1 MNWLPENLSQGS
13 KNNHL
18 KIALLGNPNAG
29 KSSLFNG
36 LTGLKQKTGNYAGVT
51 VDRLEGATQ
60 VIYNSSLYTFSI
72 LDLPGLYS
80 LFPKSVDEEI
90 ACKTLL
96 DSKEEID
103 VVVIVADATNLKRN
117 LLLATQLID
126 LKFKTVVALSMMDEA
141 ESQNIAIDL
150 NGLRET
156 LGVEIVAV
164 DSRHLKGFTQ
174 LKEAIL
180 KANVSSSFFYD
191 LNSEFL
197 KPDLSYRQFIEQ
209 SLLNPGHFK
218 AFENSDKIYRFNTI
232 NYIVT
237 KHIKSPEQLSRK
249 EITAKIDAITTHKV
263 FGFLILLALIF
274 LVFQFIFYI
283 SETPMNWIESAFLNL
298 GNWVQHTLPPGQL
311 NDLLVNGIIAGI
323 SGVVMFVPQI
333 AFLFLF
339 IGFLEDSGYMARA
352 SFIMDKVMRRFGLN
366 GKSVI
371 PLISGTACAVPSIM
385 ATRSISNLK
394 ERLITIFILPLISCS
409 ARLPVYTLLIAVL
422 YPDGKFFGIFNS
434 KGLVLFLLYMLGFAV
449 TLITAAILKR
459 VVKIKE
465 TSFFVMELPV
475 YRWPQAKNIG
485 IMVYTKVRVFVAEA
499 GKIIMAISIILWF
512 LSSHG
517 YTTTYKAWEEKQI
530 NIESSVQNENT
541 QQQLKIIEARK
552 LENSYIGNLGH
563 VIEPVIRP
571 LGFDWKIGIALITS
585 FAAREVFVG
594 TMATI
599 YQSES
604 DENNEGIKQKL
615 MKEKDESGRLK
626 YTPAVCWSLL
636 LFYAFAMQCMSTIAV
651 VKRETKSWGWVFAQ
665 LIFMSVLAYTSAFG
679 AFQLLS

>member
-1 MNWLPENLSQGS
+1 LLKNVLPER
-13 KNNHL
+13 KRNNHL

-36 LTGLKQKTGNYAGVT
+36 LTGLNQKTGNYAGVT
-51 VDRLEGATQ
+51 VDRLEGRTSFERNDQ
-60 VIYNSSLYTFSI
+60 KFSLSVI
-72 LDLPGLYS
+72 DLPGIYS
-80 LFPKSVDEEI
+80 LFPKSNDEEI
-90 ACKTLL
+90 ACRTLL
-96 DSKEEID
+96 DEKENID
-103 VVVIVADATNLKRN
+103 VIVIVADATNLKRN

-126 LKFKTVVALSMMDEA
+126 LKFRTVVALSMIDEA
-141 ESQNIAIDL
+141 ESQQIKIDIK
-150 NGLRET
+150 GLQET
-156 LGVEIVAV
+156 LGAEIVPV
-164 DSRHLKGFTQ
+164 DSRRQIGFPK
-174 LKEAIL
+174 LKEAIIN
-180 KANVSSSFFYD
+180 ARSSDSFFYD
-191 LNSEFL
+191 LNAPFLNKTETYREFITAA
-197 KPDLSYRQFIEQ
+197 LSKSIDTQ
-209 SLLNPGHFK
+209 SL
-218 AFENSDKIYRFNTI
+218 ENADKMYRFNTI
-232 NYIVT
+232 NYMVA
-237 KHIKSPEQLSRK
+237 KYVKSPEQLSRK
-249 EITAKIDAITTHKV
+249 EITSKIDAITTHKF
-263 FGFLILLALIF
+263 FGYVVLLTVLF
-274 LVFQFIFYI
+274 LVFQFIFFI
-283 SETPMNWIESAFLNL
+283 SEAPMNWIENAFLSL
-298 GNWVQHTLPPGQL
+298 GDFVRDKLPKGQL
-311 NDLLVNGIIAGI
+311 NDLVVNGIIAGI

-422 YPDGKFFGIFNS
+422 YPDSKFLGIFNS

-449 TLITAAILKR
+449 TLITAWVLKR

-475 YRWPQAKNIG
+475 YRWPQPKNIG
-485 IMVYTKVRVFVAEA
+485 IMVFTKVKVFIQEA
-499 GKIIMAISIILWF
+499 GKIILAISIVLWF

-517 YTTTYKAWEEKQI
+517 AGKKYRELEA
-530 NIESSVQNENT
+530 
-541 QQQLKIIEARK
+541 QQFA
-552 LENSYIGNLGH
+552 LENSFKTGPVKAELQNVETQKLEHSFIGNLGH

-599 YQSES
+599 YQSG
-604 DENNEGIKQKL
+604 DTENSEGIKQKL
-615 MKEKDESGRLK
+615 LNERDENGDLK
-626 YTPAVCWSLL
+626 YTRAVCWSLL

-651 VKRETKSWGWVFAQ
+651 VKRETKSWKWVFAQ
-665 LIFMSVLAYTSAFG
+665 LAFMSVLAYTSAFG
-679 AFQLLS
+679 AYQLLS

>member
-1 MNWLPENLSQGS
+1 M
-13 KNNHL
+13 
-18 KIALLGNPNAG
+18 
-29 KSSLFNG
+29 FNG

-51 VDRLEGATQ
+51 VDRLEGQAAFTLNNQ
-60 VIYNSSLYTFSI
+60 KFSLSVI
-72 LDLPGLYS
+72 DLPGIYS
-80 LFPKSVDEEI
+80 LFPKSGDEEI

-96 DSKEEID
+96 DPAEGID

-126 LKFKTVVALSMMDEA
+126 LKFKTVVALSMIDEA
-141 ESQNIAIDL
+141 NSQRIEIDIP
-150 NGLRET
+150 GLQHT
-156 LGVEIVAV
+156 LGVEVVPV
-164 DSRHLKGFTQ
+164 DSRNQIGFAK
-174 LKEAIL
+174 LKEAIV
-180 KANVSSSFFYD
+180 KAQVSDSFFYD
-191 LNSEFL
+191 LHGNFLEKNQTYREFIATSL
-197 KPDLSYRQFIEQ
+197 KDPS
-209 SLLNPGHFK
+209 SSK
-218 AFENSDKIYRFNTI
+218 TVENADKIYRYNTI
-232 NYIVT
+232 NYMVA
-237 KHIKSPEQLSRK
+237 KYIKSPEQLSRK
-249 EITAKIDAITTHKV
+249 EITSKIDAVTTHKV
-263 FGFLILLALIF
+263 FGYVVLLSVLF
-274 LVFQFIFYI
+274 LVFQFIFFI
-283 SETPMNWIESAFLNL
+283 SETPMNWIENLFLYLGDLVKNNL
-298 GNWVQHTLPPGQL
+298 PKGQL

-323 SGVVMFVPQI
+323 GGVVMFVPQI

-409 ARLPVYTLLIAVL
+409 ARLPVYTLIIAVL
-422 YPDGKFFGIFNS
+422 YPDSKFLGVFNS

-449 TLITAAILKR
+449 TLITAWVLKR
-459 VVKIKE
+459 LVKMNE

-475 YRWPQAKNIG
+475 YRWPQPKNIG
-485 IMVYTKVRVFVAEA
+485 IMVYTKVKVFVQEA
-499 GKIIMAISIILWF
+499 GKIILAISIVLWF

-517 YTTTYKAWEEKQI
+517 FTKTYKELELRKQQ
-530 NIESSVQNENT
+530 IEMAELNDANAFELKTIET
-541 QQQLKIIEARK
+541 QL
-552 LENSYIGNLGH
+552 LEHSYIGNLGH
-563 VIEPVIRP
+563 VIEPAIQP

-599 YQSES
+599 YQSEDS
-604 DENNEGIKQKL
+604 ENTEGIKQKL
-615 MKEKDESGRLK
+615 LNEKDDSGNPR

-651 VKRETKSWGWVFAQ
+651 VKRETKSWKWVFAQ
-665 LIFMSVLAYTSAFG
+665 LIFMSVLAYASAFG
-679 AFQLLS
+679 AYQLLS

>member
-1 MNWLPENLSQGS
+1 MPPLKQNT
-13 KNNHL
+13 HL

-36 LTGLKQKTGNYAGVT
+36 LTGLNQKTGNYAGVT
-51 VDRLEGATQ
+51 VDRQEGTT
-60 VIYNSSLYTFSI
+60 SFSLSDRKFTFSI
-72 LDLPGLYS
+72 IDLPGIYS
-80 LFPKSVDEEI
+80 LFPKSNDEEI

-96 DSKEEID
+96 DPKEKID
-103 VVVIVADATNLKRN
+103 VIVIVADATNLKRN

-141 ESQNIAIDL
+141 ESQHVLIDIK
-150 NGLRET
+150 GLGET
-156 LGVEIVAV
+156 LGVEVLPV
-164 DSRHLKGFTQ
+164 DSRHHVGFSK
-174 LKEAIL
+174 LKEAI
-180 KANVSSSFFYD
+180 VSAQASNSFFYD
-191 LNSEFL
+191 LNAPFL
-197 KPDLSYRQFIEQ
+197 QKEHTYKEFIEA
-209 SLLNPGHFK
+209 SLKDKTGTQAL
-218 AFENSDKIYRFNTI
+218 ENADKIYRFNTI
-232 NYIVT
+232 NYMVARYV
-237 KHIKSPEQLSRK
+237 KSPEQLSRK
-249 EITAKIDAITTHKV
+249 EITSKIDAITTHRV
-263 FGFLILLALIF
+263 FGYVILLAVLF
-274 LVFQFIFYI
+274 LVFQFIFFI
-283 SETPMNWIESAFLNL
+283 SETPMNWIESVFLNFADYVK
-298 GNWVQHTLPPGQL
+298 NHLPPGQL
-311 NDLLVNGIIAGI
+311 NDLLVNGVIVGI

-422 YPDGKFFGIFNS
+422 YPDSKFLGVFNS
-434 KGLVLFLLYMLGFAV
+434 KGLVLFLLYMLGFVV
-449 TLITAAILKR
+449 TLLTAWVLKR

-475 YRWPQAKNIG
+475 YRWPQPKNIG
-485 IMVYTKVRVFVAEA
+485 IMVYTKVKVFIREA
-499 GKIIMAISIILWF
+499 GKIILAISIVLWF

-517 YTTTYKAWEEKQI
+517 ISKTYKA
-530 NIESSVQNENT
+530 
-541 QQQLKIIEARK
+541 LEAQK
-552 LENSYIGNLGH
+552 TALENSAPSQENTTLLKKIETQKLEHSFIGNLGH

-599 YQSES
+599 YQNE
-604 DENNEGIKQKL
+604 DDQNTEGIKQKL
-615 MKEKDESGRLK
+615 LNERDEYGHVK
-626 YTPAVCWSLL
+626 YTAAVCWSLL

-651 VKRETKSWGWVFAQ
+651 VKRETKSWKWVFAQ
-665 LIFMSVLAYTSAFG
+665 LAFMSILAYSSAF
-679 AFQLLS
+679 AAYQLLS